1 MPLIIVLQKRIIIV
15 KKSLILNI
23 ILITGILPFVLPFI
37 FGIYKISIESWTM
50 FDWLVMYSYIFWPT
64 YLAGAFAIAISVIG
78 RIVKK

>member
-1 MPLIIVLQKRIIIV
+1 MKKSILWNIFLII
-15 KKSLILNI
+15 
-23 ILITGILPFVLPFI
+23 GILPFVLPFI

-64 YLAGAFAIAISVIG
+64 YLAGAIAIAISVVG

>member
-1 MPLIIVLQKRIIIV
+1 MKKSILWNILLIIGIV
-15 KKSLILNI
+15 PL
-23 ILITGILPFVLPFI
+23 VLPFA

-64 YLAGAFAIAISVIG
+64 YLASAIAIAISVVG

>member
-1 MPLIIVLQKRIIIV
+1 M
-15 KKSLILNI
+15 KKNLILNI
-23 ILITGILPFVLPFI
+23 ILIIGIVPFILPFA

-64 YLAGAFAIAISVIG
+64 YLVGAIVIAISVAG